1 MGVVSLLSD
10 FTYEGGRSILG
21 PYLALLSASPFV
33 IGFLSGLSELVGYL
47 LRLFSGYLSDKLK
60 KPWAFVFLGYAMN
73 LLSVPLL
80 ALVPNWQWA
89 GALMVLERFGKAL
102 RTPSRDALLSQATE
116 RVGHGKG
123 FGIHEFL
130 DQVGAFLGPL
140 FVSAV
145 LYYFT
150 NNYRL
155 AFASLLPSALLAL
168 LVLFLSKRY
177 HQGNIRTAEGSKG
190 EGKGTHPGFWHYVAF
205 SSLLGLSF
213 VPITLITYHGK
224 VHLGLPDALP
234 PFLFALAMLVD
245 GFSALLFGYL
255 FDRIGFKAL
264 ALGVVI
270 TAIYPYFIFSM
281 DETLFIAGTLLWG
294 VQLGM
299 HESIVRSG
307 VANLSTPS
315 FRGRAYGIFHLFF
328 GLSVFLG
335 ASVMGRL
342 YEILPVLLAVFS
354 IGFQLLSLLILKKV
368 IDHSH
373 SDKGSVLHLF

>member
-47 LRLFSGYLSDKLK
+47 LRLVSGYLSDKLK

-130 DQVGAFLGPL
+130 DQLGAFLGPL

-177 HQGNIRTAEGSKG
+177 HQGNVKTAEGSKG
-190 EGKGTHPGFWHYVAF
+190 EGKGTHPGFWYYVAF

-270 TAIYPYFIFSM
+270 TLIYPYLIFSGG
-281 DETLFIAGTLLWG
+281 EVFFIVGTLLWG

-307 VANLSTPS
+307 VAKLSTPS

-368 IDHSH
+368 IDHRH
-373 SDKGSVLHLF
+373 PHKGSVLHLF

>member
-1 MGVVSLLSD
+1 VVSLLSD

-47 LRLFSGYLSDKLK
+47 LRLVSGYLSDKLK

-73 LLSVPLL
+73 LLSMPLL

-89 GALMVLERFGKAL
+89 GALMVLERLGKAL

-130 DQVGAFLGPL
+130 DQVGAFLGPF

-168 LVLFLSKRY
+168 FVLFLSKRY
-177 HQGNIRTAEGSKG
+177 HQGNIRTAEDSK
-190 EGKGTHPGFWHYVAF
+190 EKSKGTHPGFWHYVAF

-224 VHLGLPDALP
+224 VHLSLPDALP
-234 PFLFALAMLVD
+234 PFLFALAMLID

-270 TAIYPYFIFSM
+270 TAIYPYFIFSGS
-281 DETLFIAGTLLWG
+281 ETLFIAGTLLWG

-307 VANLSTPS
+307 VAKLSTPS

-373 SDKGSVLHLF
+373 PNKGSVLHLF

>member
-33 IGFLSGLSELVGYL
+33 IGFLSGLSELIGYL
-47 LRLFSGYLSDKLK
+47 LRLISGYLSDKLK

-140 FVSAV
+140 FVSVV

-155 AFASLLPSALLAL
+155 AFASLLPKCP
-168 LVLFLSKRY
+168 LSP
-177 HQGNIRTAEGSKG
+177 SC
-190 EGKGTHPGFWHYVAF
+190 
-205 SSLLGLSF
+205 SL
-213 VPITLITYHGK
+213 P
-224 VHLGLPDALP
+224 
-234 PFLFALAMLVD
+234 
-245 GFSALLFGYL
+245 
-255 FDRIGFKAL
+255 
-264 ALGVVI
+264 
-270 TAIYPYFIFSM
+270 
-281 DETLFIAGTLLWG
+281 
-294 VQLGM
+294 
-299 HESIVRSG
+299 
-307 VANLSTPS
+307 
-315 FRGRAYGIFHLFF
+315 
-328 GLSVFLG
+328 
-335 ASVMGRL
+335 
-342 YEILPVLLAVFS
+342 
-354 IGFQLLSLLILKKV
+354 LKK
-368 IDHSH
+368 IS
-373 SDKGSVLHLF
+373 SRKCKNC

>member
-1 MGVVSLLSD
+1 MGMVSLLSD

-47 LRLFSGYLSDKLK
+47 LRLVSGYLSDKLK

-130 DQVGAFLGPL
+130 DQLGAFLGPL
-140 FVSAV
+140 FVSAA

-177 HQGNIRTAEGSKG
+177 HQGNVKTAEGSK
-190 EGKGTHPGFWHYVAF
+190 EESKGTHPGFWHYVAF
-205 SSLLGLSF
+205 SFLLGLSF

-224 VHLGLPDALP
+224 VHLSLPDALP
-234 PFLFALAMLVD
+234 PFLFALAMLID

-281 DETLFIAGTLLWG
+281 DETFFIVGTLLWG

-307 VANLSTPS
+307 VAKLSTPS

-373 SDKGSVLHLF
+373 PDKGSVLHLF